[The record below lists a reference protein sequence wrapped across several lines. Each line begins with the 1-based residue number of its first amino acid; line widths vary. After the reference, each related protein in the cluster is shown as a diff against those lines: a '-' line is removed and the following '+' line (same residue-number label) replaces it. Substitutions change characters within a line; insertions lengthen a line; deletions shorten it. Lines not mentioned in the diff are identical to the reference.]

1 MKKIGLMGG
10 TFDPI
15 HLGHLN
21 LARQAYTEY
30 GMEEIWFLLSK
41 IPPHKRGQRVT
52 PEKDRE
58 AMVRLAIRDCPGF
71 VFSDYEL
78 RREGSCTYTSD
89 TLRGLARDFPGSEFW
104 FIAGEDSIR
113 HIESW
118 HEPEY
123 ILTHIPFLAARR
135 EDEETLGPEV
145 DELSPEMEYLR
156 KKYGARIR
164 MLHCR
169 EMEISSSEIRR
180 RAAAGLS
187 IREFVPG
194 RVADYIEENGL
205 YRGGDSGIGKDA
217 RAGRDKGDFS

>member
-30 GMEEIWFLLSK
+30 GMDEIWFLLSK
-41 IPPHKRGQRVT
+41 VPPHKQGQRVT
-52 PEKDRE
+52 SEKDRE
-58 AMVRLAIRDCPGF
+58 AMVRLAIRGCPGF

-78 RREGSCTYTSD
+78 RREGRYTYTSD
-89 TLRGLARDFPGSEFW
+89 TLRCLARDYPDIEFW

-118 HEPEY
+118 HEPEF

-145 DELSPEMEYLR
+145 DELSPEMAYLR

-169 EMEISSSEIRR
+169 EMDISSSEIRER
-180 RAAAGLS
+180 VSSGLS
-187 IREFVPG
+187 IRNLVPG
-194 RVADYIEENGL
+194 SVAEYIERHRL
-205 YRGGDSGIGKDA
+205 YRAGDPDA
-217 RAGRDKGDFS
+217 G